1 MISQPFLYVRTHI
14 IHQIKVEYQGYLMI
28 LVVKVF
34 VIDILWWNKLVI
46 FYYKSQYEV
55 SELVLDVLCRNNS

>member
-1 MISQPFLYVRTHI
+1 
-14 IHQIKVEYQGYLMI
+14 MI

-34 VIDILWWNKLVI
+34 VVDIFL
-46 FYYKSQYEV
+46 YYKSQYEV